1 MLLTPKFLSL
11 ASHTVPSLIPHG
23 CEFRLR
29 RTKAE
34 RPEKASLRDMT
45 GYLAQATYIRF
56 LPPVKRSRETLKS
69 RGSRVELWYV
79 FQTSLEA

>member
-1 MLLTPKFLSL
+1 
-11 ASHTVPSLIPHG
+11 
-23 CEFRLR
+23 
-29 RTKAE
+29 
-34 RPEKASLRDMT
+34 MT
-45 GYLAQATYIRF
+45 GYLTQAIYVRF